1 MLLACNAWHTAAAWA
16 IIAVADEPGQLNFCS
31 CNTCHCVATAATIVA
46 GEMLSFS
53 LADYHIIT
61 RSSGFG
67 RVGAW
72 LSGRWGNLYGEQQQP
87 QRLTIAC
94 ARCGAVE
101 KQGYLHTTPV
111 LLIRG

>member
-1 MLLACNAWHTAAAWA
+1 LLIQINTDDAAGTVPA
-16 IIAVADEPGQLNFCS
+16 
-31 CNTCHCVATAATIVA
+31 A

-72 LSGRWGNLYGEQQQP
+72 LSGRWGNLYGEQQAAATAAAAAGRQAAK
-87 QRLTIAC
+87 T
-94 ARCGAVE
+94 
-101 KQGYLHTTPV
+101 
-111 LLIRG
+111 